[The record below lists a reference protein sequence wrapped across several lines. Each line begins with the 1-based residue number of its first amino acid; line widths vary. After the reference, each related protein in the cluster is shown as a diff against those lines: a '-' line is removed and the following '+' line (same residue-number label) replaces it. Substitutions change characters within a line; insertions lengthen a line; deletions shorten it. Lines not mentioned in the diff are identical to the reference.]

1 MKNKISSVLET
12 VKNYLLYIIFKLFS
26 KRPIRVYYWKGQLNF
41 GDLITRDLLSNYG
54 FKPIWFNAARAELI
68 STGSLIEHLS
78 KDFKGIILGTG
89 AIDSNTKTK
98 FLNAKIVALRGKSTK
113 RNLGVTNPIVLG
125 DPGLL
130 ADRLIKNQ
138 RSIKKFE
145 LGVIPHY
152 SDYNNEKIKRIKV
165 NNAEKIHII
174 NVRKNPIDVLK
185 EMDSCKHIISS
196 SLHGLIC
203 SDSLGIPNRW
213 IKLSQLLGND
223 FKFKDYYSVFDI
235 EPQYIELSGQESI
248 EELISKTELIDSEKM
263 KKVKIELENQFL
275 HLKK

>member
-1 MKNKISSVLET
+1 M
-12 VKNYLLYIIFKLFS
+12 
-26 KRPIRVYYWKGQLNF
+26 
-41 GDLITRDLLSNYG
+41 ITRDLLSNYG

>member
-1 MKNKISSVLET
+1 
-12 VKNYLLYIIFKLFS
+12 
-26 KRPIRVYYWKGQLNF
+26 
-41 GDLITRDLLSNYG
+41 
-54 FKPIWFNAARAELI
+54 
-68 STGSLIEHLS
+68 
-78 KDFKGIILGTG
+78 
-89 AIDSNTKTK
+89 
-98 FLNAKIVALRGKSTK
+98 
-113 RNLGVTNPIVLG
+113 
-125 DPGLL
+125 
-130 ADRLIKNQ
+130 
-138 RSIKKFE
+138 
-145 LGVIPHY
+145 
-152 SDYNNEKIKRIKV
+152 
-165 NNAEKIHII
+165 
-174 NVRKNPIDVLK
+174 
-185 EMDSCKHIISS
+185 MDSCKHIISS

>member
-1 MKNKISSVLET
+1 MENKISRVLEI
-12 VKNYLLYIIFKLFS
+12 VKNYLLYIIFKLLF

-89 AIDSNTKTK
+89 AIESNTKTK
-98 FLNAKIVALRGKSTK
+98 FLNAKIVALRGKLTK

-130 ADRLIKNQ
+130 SDRLIKNQ

-165 NNAEKIHII
+165 NYAEKIHII
-174 NVRKNPIDVLK
+174 NVRKNPIEVLK